1 MLGLAGTLLAK
12 LGIRG
17 ALMLGAAALCGYL
30 WWMWD
35 IEKRTVIELR
45 TSLGKMEVI
54 NVSSQATIK
63 ELQANNARK
72 DKLHADDVDNIKD
85 ELGERDDRI
94 AELRKQNK
102 FLFDRAV
109 KKPLETGDAINARH
123 HQWMCR
129 LYYREDCPSTADS
142 GEDTVSPTSPDNAE
156 ADNNSNDNSDN

>member
-1 MLGLAGTLLAK
+1 MMLGLAGTLLAK

-54 NVSSQATIK
+54 NASAQGTIK
-63 ELQANNARK
+63 ELLADNAKK
-72 DKLHADDVDNIKD
+72 DQLHADDVENIKD
-85 ELGERDDRI
+85 ELDERDDKITNLHR
-94 AELRKQNK
+94 QNK

-109 KKPLETGDAINARH
+109 KKPFETGDAINARYR
-123 HQWMCR
+123 QWMCR
-129 LYYREDCPSTADS
+129 LYYRKDCPSLADS
-142 GEDTVSPTSPDNAE
+142 GEDAVPPSSPEYAE
-156 ADNNSNDNSDN
+156 TD